1 MSLGCPVSLRRI
13 VPLALA
19 ALASLVSTDARAQNV
34 CNLIYQT
41 GTWISVGAEGQRVIN
56 AGGPLYIQCS
66 NGEELRADS
75 AVVYEA
81 INEFHLFRRVDYQ
94 DPGRSLTSDYA
105 TYNGNTGRLWATG
118 SVVFTDKNRGST
130 LRGPNLEYF
139 RAAPGRPD
147 AQAIATER
155 PHLTVVPRS
164 GRGRD
169 PMEVDADR
177 ITTVGE
183 NHVNAE
189 GNVVIEG
196 KDMDAWGQ
204 TAYYDATQE
213 RMELRTNAR
222 AKGERYDLTGD
233 FIEADLAE
241 GSLERVLSRGNARL
255 TEERM
260 RVTGPQLQLF
270 FARDSLQRLVSSHS
284 ATADGA
290 GGGTGRSVAL
300 ARGFRM
306 EADSLEALTPGQR
319 IRQVIAIGTAQG
331 QAWDTLRAAGPNPAD
346 TAAAAPDTVA
356 GLALGERDLIFADT
370 ITGFFAADS
379 AGGAPAGTAPAAG
392 DTARADS
399 TPAAAP
405 ASGLVRPPPAARPD
419 SANAEL
425 ERMLAVGSARSLY
438 RLRPSREEQ
447 QRNPNGK
454 IGINY
459 VIADT
464 IDLAF
469 AEGEVDIATV
479 RGLKRGVYLDPLP
492 ADSVRRDS
500 TARDTTGRDGVPRDT
515 GVVAAQRPAPTVAGA
530 GRPAA
535 ATAAVSRGRVS
546 RAVLSRRVLSAWMG
560 SRYTP
565 RLRPRTVAI
574 STSPSVNAR
583 SMVSAIT

>member
-1 MSLGCPVSLRRI
+1 VILRRL

-19 ALASLVSTDARAQNV
+19 ALASVFATDARAQNKCDLV
-34 CNLIYQT
+34 YQN

-56 AGGPLYIQCS
+56 AGGPLYIRCG

-75 AVVYEA
+75 AVLYEA
-81 INEFHLFRRVDYQ
+81 INEVHLFRRVDYQ
-94 DPGRSLTSDYA
+94 DPGRALTSDYA

-118 SVVFTDKNRGST
+118 NVVFTDKNRGST

-139 RAAPGRPD
+139 RAAEGRPD

-164 GRGRD
+164 GRQRD

-196 KDMDAWGQ
+196 KEMDAWAG

-241 GSLERVLSRGNARL
+241 GSIEKVLSRGNARL
-255 TEERM
+255 IEERM

-270 FARDSLQRLVSSHS
+270 FARDSLQRLVSGHAPSG
-284 ATADGA
+284 DGA
-290 GGGTGRSVAL
+290 GGRSVAL

-319 IRQVIAIGTAQG
+319 IRTVVAIGTAEG
-331 QAWDTLRAAGPNPAD
+331 QAWDTLQAAGPAPAD
-346 TAAAAPDTVA
+346 TTAPDTVG
-356 GLALGERDLIFADT
+356 GLELGQRDLIFADT
-370 ITGFFAADS
+370 ITGFFKADS
-379 AGGAPAGTAPAAG
+379 AGA
-392 DTARADS
+392 
-399 TPAAAP
+399 AAAP
-405 ASGLVRPPPAARPD
+405 ADSGLVGRNGAGAGADTARPATPPVPADTTRPPTARPD

-438 RLRPSREEQ
+438 RMRPSREEQ

-454 IGINY
+454 LGINY

-469 AEGEVDIATV
+469 VDGEVDVATV

-492 ADSVRRDS
+492 ADSARRDS
-500 TARDTTGRDGVPRDT
+500 TGADTLPRDT
-515 GVVAAQRPAPTVAGA
+515 GAVAAANRPAPTVDAAAAGTNP
-530 GRPAA
+530 PAA
-535 ATAAVSRGRVS
+535 PPSAPVPTTPVPTTPSATTTTTTTPERRTPGGR
-546 RAVLSRRVLSAWMG
+546 R
-560 SRYTP
+560 
-565 RLRPRTVAI
+565 
-574 STSPSVNAR
+574 
-583 SMVSAIT
+583 

>member
-1 MSLGCPVSLRRI
+1 MSLRRL
-13 VPLALA
+13 VLVLAVA
-19 ALASLVSTDARAQNV
+19 ALASVFATDARAQNV

-41 GTWISVGAEGQRVIN
+41 GTWISVGAEGQRVLN
-56 AGGPLYIQCS
+56 ASGPLLVQCS

-75 AVVYEA
+75 AVLYEA
-81 INEFHLFRRVDYQ
+81 INEVHLFRRVDYQ

-139 RAAPGRPD
+139 RAAVGRPD

-183 NHVNAE
+183 NHMNAE

-196 KDMDAWGQ
+196 KELDAWAQ

-255 TEERM
+255 VEERM

-270 FARDSLQRLVSSHS
+270 FARDTLQRLVSGH
-284 ATADGA
+284 AA
-290 GGGTGRSVAL
+290 GEAGSGGTGRSVAL

-319 IRQVIAIGTAQG
+319 IRQVVAIGTAEG
-331 QAWDTLRAAGPNPAD
+331 QAWDTLRAAGPSPAD
-346 TAAAAPDTVA
+346 TTAPDTVA

-379 AGGAPAGTAPAAG
+379 AGADSARGDSAAVRA

-399 TPAAAP
+399 ASASG
-405 ASGLVRPPPAARPD
+405 SGLVRPPPAARPD

-454 IGINY
+454 VGINY

-469 AEGEVDIATV
+469 TEGEVDVATV

-492 ADSVRRDS
+492 ADSTRRDS
-500 TARDTTGRDGVPRDT
+500 TGSNASGRDTTGRDTVPRDT
-515 GVVAAQRPAPTVAGA
+515 GAVAASRPAPPTVG
-530 GRPAA
+530 
-535 ATAAVSRGRVS
+535 ATAPANGGPPATPPGAPATPAPVPGPTTTAPASTTPERRAPGGR
-546 RAVLSRRVLSAWMG
+546 R
-560 SRYTP
+560 
-565 RLRPRTVAI
+565 
-574 STSPSVNAR
+574 
-583 SMVSAIT
+583 

>member
-1 MSLGCPVSLRRI
+1 VSPRRLLL
-13 VPLALA
+13 VLA
-19 ALASLVSTDARAQNV
+19 AAASLLGVEARAQNV

-56 AGGPLYIQCS
+56 ASGPLLVQCS
-66 NGEELRADS
+66 RGEQLRADS
-75 AVVYEA
+75 AVLYES
-81 INEFHLFRRVDYQ
+81 INEVHLFRRVDYQ

-155 PHLTVVPRS
+155 PHLTVAPRG
-164 GRGRD
+164 GRRRD

-196 KDMDAWGQ
+196 KEMDAWAQ
-204 TAYYDATQE
+204 SAYYDGAQE

-222 AKGERYDLTGD
+222 ARGERYDLTGD
-233 FIEADLAE
+233 FIEADLTE
-241 GSLERVLSRGNARL
+241 GAVERVLSRGNARL
-255 TEERM
+255 VEERM

-270 FARDSLQRLVSSHS
+270 FARDSLQRLVSGHAPS
-284 ATADGA
+284 
-290 GGGTGRSVAL
+290 GGGAAGRSVAL

-331 QAWDTLRAAGPNPAD
+331 QSWDTLQVAGPNPAD
-346 TAAAAPDTVA
+346 TTAVDTVA

-370 ITGFFAADS
+370 ITGFFADA
-379 AGGAPAGTAPAAG
+379 AGGGAPADSAAAATPPVPA
-392 DTARADS
+392 DTARG
-399 TPAAAP
+399 PAA
-405 ASGLVRPPPAARPD
+405 RPPPARPD

-425 ERMLAVGSARSLY
+425 ERMLAVGHARSLY
-438 RLRPSREEQ
+438 RMRPSREEQ
-447 QRNPNGK
+447 ERNPNGK
-454 IGINY
+454 PGINY

-469 AEGEVDIATV
+469 AEGEVDVATV
-479 RGLKRGVYLDPLP
+479 RGLKRGVYLDPLQ
-492 ADSVRRDS
+492 ADSTRRDS
-500 TARDTTGRDGVPRDT
+500 TAADALPRDT
-515 GVVAAQRPAPTVAGA
+515 SAVARA
-530 GRPAA
+530 GRPAPAVLGTPAPAVLGTPAGTSPPATPPAAPAPAGTTPPA
-535 ATAAVSRGRVS
+535 ATAAPERRAPGGR
-546 RAVLSRRVLSAWMG
+546 R
-560 SRYTP
+560 
-565 RLRPRTVAI
+565 
-574 STSPSVNAR
+574 
-583 SMVSAIT
+583 

>member
-1 MSLGCPVSLRRI
+1 VILRLL
-13 VPLALA
+13 PLLLA
-19 ALASLVSTDARAQNV
+19 AAAPVLATDARAQNV
-34 CNLIYQT
+34 CNLVYQT
-41 GTWISVGAEGQRVIN
+41 GNWISVGAEGQRVIN
-56 AGGPLYIQCS
+56 ASGPLLVRCG
-66 NGEELRADS
+66 NGEQLQADS
-75 AVVYEA
+75 AVLYEA
-81 INEFHLFRRVDYQ
+81 INEVHLFRRVDYQ
-94 DPGRSLTSDYA
+94 DPGRALTSDYA

-118 SVVFTDKNRGST
+118 NVVFTDKNRGST

-139 RAAPGRPD
+139 RAAEGRPE

-164 GRGRD
+164 GRQRD

-196 KDMDAWGQ
+196 KEMDAWAQ
-204 TAYYDATQE
+204 SAYYDATQE

-222 AKGERYDLTGD
+222 ARGERYDLTGD

-241 GSLERVLSRGNARL
+241 GSIEKVLSRGNARL
-255 TEERM
+255 IEERM

-270 FARDSLQRLVSSHS
+270 FARDSLQRLVSGHAPSG
-284 ATADGA
+284 DGA
-290 GGGTGRSVAL
+290 GGRSVAL

-319 IRQVIAIGTAQG
+319 IRQVVAIGTAEG
-331 QAWDTLRAAGPNPAD
+331 QAWDTLQAAGPAPAD
-346 TAAAAPDTVA
+346 TTAPDTVG
-356 GLALGERDLIFADT
+356 GLELGQRDLIFADT
-370 ITGFFAADS
+370 ITGFFKADS
-379 AGGAPAGTAPAAG
+379 AGAAPADSGLVGRGGAGADSVPPATPPVPA
-392 DTARADS
+392 DTAR
-399 TPAAAP
+399 
-405 ASGLVRPPPAARPD
+405 PPAARPD

-454 IGINY
+454 VGINY

-469 AEGEVDIATV
+469 TEGEVDVATV

-492 ADSVRRDS
+492 ADSARRDS
-500 TARDTTGRDGVPRDT
+500 TARDTLPRDT
-515 GVVAAQRPAPTVAGA
+515 GAVAAVGRPAPAVDAA
-530 GRPAA
+530 PAA
-535 ATAAVSRGRVS
+535 ANPPAAPPSAPAPTTPVPTTPSATTTTTTTPERRTPGGR
-546 RAVLSRRVLSAWMG
+546 R
-560 SRYTP
+560 
-565 RLRPRTVAI
+565 
-574 STSPSVNAR
+574 
-583 SMVSAIT
+583 